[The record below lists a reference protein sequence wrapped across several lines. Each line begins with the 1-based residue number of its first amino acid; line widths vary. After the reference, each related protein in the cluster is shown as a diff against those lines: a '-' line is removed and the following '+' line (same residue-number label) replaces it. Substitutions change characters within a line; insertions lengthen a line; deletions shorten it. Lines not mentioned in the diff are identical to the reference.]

1 MSMILSGCEQKNDVD
16 PNEIDVS
23 FEKDIDEFYQKAVSG
38 GYSLG
43 GPTPGS
49 MKTIVDIAN
58 IKLLYANYKSSKEL
72 QTAIE
77 EFNRSS
83 TALANKML
91 YLTIVI
97 AVLTF
102 IMAILTAAQVS
113 KPVWRFLVWMHNIV
127 GSFAH
132 SYIQKFAKTETGT
145 TSPVKQYEG
154 GNKSKDSSEKT
165 PREEPEADR
174 MEDED

>member
-1 MSMILSGCEQKNDVD
+1 MAITLSGCEQKADVE
-16 PNEIDVS
+16 PNETEVAFDTDIEQSYRRVEGMRGS
-23 FEKDIDEFYQKAVSG
+23 FY
-38 GYSLG
+38 
-43 GPTPGS
+43 GPGNMPTD
-49 MKTIVDIAN
+49 VDIAN
-58 IKLLYANYKSSKEL
+58 VKLSYANYKSSQKL

-97 AVLTF
+97 ALLTLV
-102 IMAILTAAQVS
+102 MAFQTVGKVANPI
-113 KPVWRFLVWMHNIV
+113 WRFLVWMHNIV
-127 GSFAH
+127 GSLAH

-165 PREEPEADR
+165 PREEPEADQKEA
-174 MEDED
+174 ED